1 MQCDKFEAHVQD
13 LLDRR
18 ESPEKDSTLRQHAL
32 VCDRC
37 AETLAAQEALFAG
50 LGNVRVP
57 ELSAD
62 FTERV
67 LIASKSRRDG
77 GSWRTLALSLCALAA
92 ALLIVLLPT
101 WLVLRAVRSGGP
113 VARDRSATE
122 QPGAMTPSTLQAV
135 DRRPL
140 DRPGDSDS
148 PSPVREREVPATDV
162 AVVDPDQPEAG
173 AQPPVAP
180 ERPRLSL
187 LEPYRGILPTA
198 EDLRWVVP
206 TDLAA
211 VDPERAEALKAVWVD
226 RVAKPLKPVTSS
238 VTGAFDVVR
247 RTLADGPAWR
257 DNRPADEKPQAD
269 AGGPPSSGD
278 LV

>member
-50 LGNVRVP
+50 LRDVRVP

-77 GSWRTLALSLCALAA
+77 GSWRTLALGLCALAA

-101 WLVLRAVRSGGP
+101 WLVLRAGRGGGP
-113 VARDRSATE
+113 VARERSATD
-122 QPGAMTPSTLQAV
+122 QPGAMTPSTLQTL

-140 DRPGDSDS
+140 DRPADSDL
-148 PSPVREREVPATDV
+148 PSGVREREVPPTDV
-162 AVVDPDQPEAG
+162 AVVDPDRPEAG

-198 EDLRWVVP
+198 EDLSWVVP
-206 TDLAA
+206 

-269 AGGPPSSGD
+269 AGGRPSSGD